1 MEVKIASKF
10 TFYHLYGKALGQVTD
25 LVVTFGEV
33 VVQRGGRKKLGA
45 ALRQLQ
51 CKRNSNSNKYKPK

>member
-33 VVQRGGRKKLGA
+33 VVQRGGRKNLGA
-45 ALRQLQ
+45 ALRQVQ
-51 CKRNSNSNKYKPK
+51 CKM